1 MEGLTTMV
9 SRSLRVSESEA
20 NAIINEQA
28 RVGLDMLVND
38 RLTIED
44 VEELMM
50 DMGVESDR
58 MEEFLLRMI

>member
-20 NAIINEQA
+20 NAIINEQS